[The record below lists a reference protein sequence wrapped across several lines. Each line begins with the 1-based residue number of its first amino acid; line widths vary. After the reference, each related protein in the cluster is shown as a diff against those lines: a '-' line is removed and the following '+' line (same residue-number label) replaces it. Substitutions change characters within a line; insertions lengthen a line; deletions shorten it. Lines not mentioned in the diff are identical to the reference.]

1 MIMMTMSM
9 MMMQADPS
17 VKART
22 KEEVKEAALR
32 AFHFMP
38 TLFFVFQVE
47 SAF

>member
-1 MIMMTMSM
+1 MMTMSM

-22 KEEVKEAALR
+22 KEEEVKEAALR